1 MNGVIYPE
9 LRVGMRR
16 VNLTPTVTIENGE
29 KRMEENAPVYV
40 YDTSGPY
47 SDPKVEI
54 DLEKGLPKLRKP
66 WIEARKEGET
76 QMALAKRGVI
86 TQEME
91 YVAIREN
98 MNCKELGIDTHITPE
113 FVREQVAAG
122 RAVIPANINHPEA
135 EPMIIGTD
143 FLVKINTNIGN
154 SHLNSSIDEEV
165 EKAVWSCKWGG
176 DTLMDLSTGKNIHE
190 TREWILRNCPVP
202 VGTVPMYQAFEKVN
216 GKAEDLTWEIFR
228 CFEVLSF
235 MRVQYLRSKAPPFLQ
250 RLCF

>member
-122 RAVIPANINHPEA
+122 RAVIPSNINHPEA

-154 SHLNSSIDEEV
+154 SHLNSSID
-165 EKAVWSCKWGG
+165 
-176 DTLMDLSTGKNIHE
+176 
-190 TREWILRNCPVP
+190 
-202 VGTVPMYQAFEKVN
+202 
-216 GKAEDLTWEIFR
+216 
-228 CFEVLSF
+228 
-235 MRVQYLRSKAPPFLQ
+235 
-250 RLCF
+250 